1 MNQKASNS
9 IVYFIKKEKETKKRN
24 IFRSNNYENIS
35 VILIFPIIIFFL
47 FSSSC
52 SSPVHLIQK
61 GDSAKAVQVLVK
73 RLIRNPNHE
82 KSIQSLK
89 QAYQIAN
96 QKDNDKIKS
105 LKISGQPDIW
115 YDVYLHYSDLQKRQQ
130 LVKTLSPEILTKI
143 GFEQKNYDND
153 IVQAKQKA
161 AKYLYAHAKMLL
173 EKNELESARQ
183 AYSELEKVKGL
194 FVDYKDTDA
203 LMRQAIII
211 GTNYVLFKV
220 ENNTYMPFPPP
231 LDNILSN
238 ISLSELDKRFVNYDT
253 RRVVGRKYD
262 YVIQLEIQNISVS
275 PEHDDKNHYT
285 ETKKVQDG
293 WEYVHDKNGNIVK
306 DSTGK
311 AIEVPKYKTI
321 SCYVTEI
328 HQSKSANISGY
339 LNYINEHNKQIIN
352 STPISAKSVFHH
364 VSVICNGD
372 MEACSPETLSLVGTN
387 VVPFPANIEM
397 IMDAGRKLKEVVK
410 NTIWSDNYL
419 IE

>member
-1 MNQKASNS
+1 MNEKVIKS
-9 IVYFIKKEKETKKRN
+9 IRYFIKKEKEN
-24 IFRSNNYENIS
+24 HLIP
-35 VILIFPIIIFFL
+35 ILPIIFFL
-47 FSSSC
+47 LFVASC
-52 SSPVHLIQK
+52 SSPVHLIQR
-61 GDSAKAVQVLVK
+61 GDSSKAVKVLVK

-82 KSIQSLK
+82 KSIQSLT

-96 QKDNDKIKS
+96 QKDDDKIKS

-115 YDVYLHYSDLQKRQQ
+115 YNVYLHYSDLQKRQQ
-130 LVKTLSPEILTKI
+130 LVQTLSPEVLTKI
-143 GFEQKNYDND
+143 GFEKRNYDSD

-161 AKYLYAHAKMLL
+161 AKYLYAHAKILI

-183 AYSELEKVKGL
+183 AYSELEKVKDL
-194 FVDYKDTDA
+194 FADYKDTDA

-220 ENNTYMPFPPP
+220 ENKTYMPFSPP

-238 ISLSELDKRFVNYDT
+238 ISLKELDKRFVNYDT
-253 RRVVGRKYD
+253 RRVVGRNYD

-275 PEHDDKNHYT
+275 PEHDDKNHFT

-293 WEYVHDKNGNIVK
+293 WEYVRDKSGEVVK

-311 AIEVPKYKTI
+311 AVEVPKYKTI

-328 HQSKSANISGY
+328 NQSKAASISGY
-339 LNYINEHNKQIIN
+339 LNYINENNKQIIN

-372 MEACSPETLSLVGTN
+372 MHACSEETLSLVGSN
-387 VVPFPANIEM
+387 VVPFPPNIEM
-397 IMDAGRKLKEVVK
+397 IMDAGRKLNEIVK
-410 NTIWSDNYL
+410 NAIWSDKYL

>member
-1 MNQKASNS
+1 MKQKINDPVNFSCENEQEKQSKNIINS
-9 IVYFIKKEKETKKRN
+9 INKCV
-24 IFRSNNYENIS
+24 S
-35 VILIFPIIIFFL
+35 VFLILPIIIFFL
-47 FSSSC
+47 FISSC

-61 GDSAKAVQVLVK
+61 GDSAKAVKVLVK
-73 RLIRNPNHE
+73 RLIRNPGHE
-82 KSIQSLK
+82 KSIQSLQ
-89 QAYQIAN
+89 QAYQISN

-105 LKISGQPDIW
+105 LKISGQPNIW

-130 LVKTLSPEILTKI
+130 LVQTISPEVLSKI
-143 GFEQKNYDND
+143 GFEQKNYDGD

-161 AKYLYAHAKMLL
+161 ARYLYAHAKILL

-194 FVDYKDTDA
+194 FADYKDTDA

-220 ENNTYMPFPPP
+220 ENNTFMPFPPS
-231 LDNILSN
+231 LESILSN
-238 ISLSELDKRFVNYDT
+238 ISLKQLDKRFVNYDT

-262 YVIQLEIQNISVS
+262 YVIQLEVQNISVS

-293 WEYVHDKNGNIVK
+293 WEYVRDRSGEIVR

-311 AIEVPKYKTI
+311 AIEVTKYKTI

-328 HQSKSANISGY
+328 HQSKTANISGY
-339 LNYINEHNKQIIN
+339 LNYINEHNNQIIN
-352 STPISAKSVFHH
+352 STPISAKSVFQH

-372 MEACSPETLSLVGTN
+372 MNACSPETLSLVGTN
-387 VVPFPANIEM
+387 PVPFPPNIDM
-397 IMDAGRKLKEVVK
+397 IMDAGRKLKEIVK
-410 NTIWSDNYL
+410 NTIWSDDYL